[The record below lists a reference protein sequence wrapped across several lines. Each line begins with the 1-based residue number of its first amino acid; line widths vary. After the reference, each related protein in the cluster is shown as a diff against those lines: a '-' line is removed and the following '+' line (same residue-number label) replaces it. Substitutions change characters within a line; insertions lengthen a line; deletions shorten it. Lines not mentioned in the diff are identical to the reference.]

1 MIINNLWSDS
11 PLLTSALLSYK
22 NNHKLVENQIVRQK
36 SNDVLLPVKRSATK
50 GGENIDDVCATLDTL
65 VRAFTAI
72 KKILSAGVCTILR
85 AFRHHFRQRYRPHE
99 KTAWDPIVLMTRS
112 SEKLSM
118 SGRDRK
124 HGRVYP
130 YC

>member
-1 MIINNLWSDS
+1 MTSNSRIYYDDKIFNDKYTSYVLIINNLWSDS

-72 KKILSAGVCTILR
+72 KK
-85 AFRHHFRQRYRPHE
+85 
-99 KTAWDPIVLMTRS
+99 KTKRRSVHDPPCL
-112 SEKLSM
+112 
-118 SGRDRK
+118 
-124 HGRVYP
+124 
-130 YC
+130 